1 MLTPTPRRRALGW
14 GLAASMFCIAFVP
27 TPTPAAGLKRAPRT
41 ASQPSSEAV
50 TEATPQATEDGR
62 LRPTTDA
69 PGSQGAPV
77 VTGPT
82 SAAQTTFEDRAP
94 TPSTGGSSATSAPSQ
109 AYSAGPRVIIGPR
122 STGAFAG
129 AAGTATLPADAAV
142 VTIPGQTDSRSQSP
156 LPSGAAGAG
165 PQIPGQ
171 SSGDAVL
178 APTAT
183 VNSGGVRLISGTA
196 GAAAQLPPHLGA
208 TALPSATALQSA
220 ASGAL
225 GASVV
230 SATSA
235 PAVSGPPVALA
246 AVGYTTPAVPFPGGQ
261 GRPVTVAQ
269 AGGQVQAIPFPAPA
283 APQTPPAPASPPT
296 AFPTGPATQQPVTVP
311 GAQPAVPAI
320 PTQTQWPTVPVQT
333 PGAVTPGAGFPTQS
347 PTPAGIGFPAT
358 AAPTAPVAQAIQVTP
373 ESAAE
378 LAVKNSIDL
387 KITATSIAE
396 AEAQVRKALGLD
408 DLRLTAGLNLVL
420 QPESK
425 MTVGE
430 MSIVTGKSFVESASL
445 SAALP
450 LYTGK
455 AIEHSQELARRG
467 LRATV
472 LSRPVVARALD
483 LAARE
488 TVFGVLRAE
497 QLADVAQKQA
507 TAVAAHLDLSRKLA
521 DGGVVAK
528 FEVVQA
534 ETELSRAQG
543 DVISARTAVE
553 TAKAALRRVLTLP
566 QDTPIAVAPAM
577 SYDMPTVDRQA
588 LIAQA
593 LRDRPETAVGE
604 AVVRVAESG
613 VDVAGTANNLNVNLL
628 GSLNHTNAAT
638 GGGLNW
644 QIALAFEKALMDGN
658 AQASSVDAAKAQLEA
673 ARLDLEKTRHG
684 IALEVTQYHL
694 ALDEAAESLKV
705 ARQGVVEAEEQ
716 LRISKVRYENGI
728 ALGVEVLDAETAL
741 AAARV
746 QVVNSEYN
754 LQLAIAQLRSAVG
767 WWGGSNESGGQ

>member
-1 MLTPTPRRRALGW
+1 M
-14 GLAASMFCIAFVP
+14 
-27 TPTPAAGLKRAPRT
+27 
-41 ASQPSSEAV
+41 
-50 TEATPQATEDGR
+50 
-62 LRPTTDA
+62 
-69 PGSQGAPV
+69 
-77 VTGPT
+77 
-82 SAAQTTFEDRAP
+82 
-94 TPSTGGSSATSAPSQ
+94 
-109 AYSAGPRVIIGPR
+109 
-122 STGAFAG
+122 
-129 AAGTATLPADAAV
+129 
-142 VTIPGQTDSRSQSP
+142 
-156 LPSGAAGAG
+156 
-165 PQIPGQ
+165 
-171 SSGDAVL
+171 
-178 APTAT
+178 
-183 VNSGGVRLISGTA
+183 NSGGVRLISGAT
-196 GAAAQLPPHLGA
+196 GAAAQLPPHLGVA
-208 TALPSATALQSA
+208 GSPSATASQGA
-220 ASGAL
+220 ASDAL
-225 GASVV
+225 AASVV
-230 SATSA
+230 STTSA

-261 GRPVTVAQ
+261 AAPQTVAQ
-269 AGGQVQAIPFPAPA
+269 SAGQVQPIPFPAPA

-296 AFPTGPATQQPVTVP
+296 AFPTAPAAQQPVTVP

-320 PTQTQWPTVPVQT
+320 PTQTQWPTTPVQT
-333 PGAVTPGAGFPTQS
+333 PGAVTPGVGFPTQS
-347 PTPAGIGFPAT
+347 PTPAGMGFPGT
-358 AAPTAPVAQAIQVTP
+358 AASTVPAAQAMQVTP

-408 DLRLTAGLNLVL
+408 DLRLTAGLNFVL

-455 AIEHSQELARRG
+455 AIEHSQELARRS

-483 LAARE
+483 LTARE

-521 DGGVVAK
+521 DGGVVAR

-566 QDTPIAVAPAM
+566 QDTPLAVAPAM

-593 LRDRPETAVGE
+593 LRDRPEIGVGE
-604 AVVRVAESG
+604 AVVCVAESG
-613 VDVAGTANNLNVNLL
+613 VDVAGTANNLNVNLV
-628 GSLNHTNAAT
+628 GSLNHSNASS
-638 GGGLNW
+638 GNEFSW
-644 QIALAFEKALMDGN
+644 QVALALEKTLMDGN
-658 AQASSVDAAKAQLEA
+658 AQASSVDAARAQLEA
-673 ARLDLEKTRHG
+673 ARLDLEKTRHS

-694 ALDEAAESLKV
+694 ALDEAAESLRV

-767 WWGGSNESGGQ
+767 WWGGSIESGGQ